1 MSPPNQPVPPPSPPE
16 KILDLYFLDARSK
29 LIEIAA
35 FLDRIERARVA
46 HPSYHTQ
53 SDYRLDSFKKALAA
67 IAGEVPEKAKA
78 VQMIFS
84 DPTEAPHESA
94 AGLKGATGAWGGKP
108 RG

>member
-1 MSPPNQPVPPPSPPE
+1 MAGSPSEKRSPLPPKE
-16 KILDLYFLDARSK
+16 IADLYFLDARSK

-35 FLDRIERARVA
+35 FLDRYERAA
-46 HPSYHTQ
+46 AAQKNAGAP
-53 SDYRLDSFKKALAA
+53 SDYRIESLRKAIKLLADDSP
-67 IAGEVPEKAKA
+67 GKAKA

-84 DPTEAPHESA
+84 DPTDEPLESA